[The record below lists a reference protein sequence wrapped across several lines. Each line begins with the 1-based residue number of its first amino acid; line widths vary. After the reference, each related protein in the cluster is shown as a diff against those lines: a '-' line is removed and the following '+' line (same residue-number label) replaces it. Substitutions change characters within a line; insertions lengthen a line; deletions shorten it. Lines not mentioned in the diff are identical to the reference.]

1 VREEEEE
8 EEEEEEN
15 KQNKYETRLYVEP
28 CFRHYCP

>member
-1 VREEEEE
+1 VRE